1 MVRIQSL
8 LLPAPPPRPPP
19 LVNTRACN
27 NPSSHC
33 HTLYPSLPTHPITT
47 THRTNEADFGV
58 ALHLLVQALA
68 QGLPHHHLLLGRLGT
83 QGPTCHGSERLISAP
98 RAACRAC
105 DHFANRIHAP
115 RKTWRR
121 ATWTPGT
128 RDPAGAGRGETPE
141 TGLVTVLSALCI
153 APVAVV

>member
-1 MVRIQSL
+1 MRGTTGYGTS
-8 LLPAPPPRPPP
+8 PHPP
-19 LVNTRACN
+19 LVNTRAYN
-27 NPSSHC
+27 SSSSSR
-33 HTLYPSLPTHPITT
+33 HTPYPFYPTQFTPTQ
-47 THRTNEADFGV
+47 RTDEADFGV